1 MHWAIYQLLF
11 LNSFKMWLW
20 NLLFDQTKHMPE
32 SQIGR
37 EISVDHEL
45 ITARDQFA
53 NWLDEA
59 IRASSR
65 LIRTQS
71 TNASAF
77 HNCSY
82 KLYEDYLK
90 WQKTA
95 TKTHISTWIH
105 IFCLLAN
112 CTLLYNNSCTMHIHI
127 QINIIELVTRRCNVN
142 WPSDPT
148 DLNISIVLM
157 RRPQWQLKLTNVRA
171 KGFGRVGTQSLWSL
185 FGRKNQ
191 WLIMSVALRSPL
203 NWSDLSTM
211 QYVPGRVTSE
221 VK

>member
-1 MHWAIYQLLF
+1 MSWSQLETNLQTGWTKQLEWVLGWLGRNQPMLLLF
-11 LNSFKMWLW
+11 
-20 NLLFDQTKHMPE
+20 
-32 SQIGR
+32 
-37 EISVDHEL
+37 
-45 ITARDQFA
+45 ITA
-53 NWLDEA
+53 N
-59 IRASSR
+59 
-65 LIRTQS
+65 
-71 TNASAF
+71 TN
-77 HNCSY
+77 C
-82 KLYEDYLK
+82 
-90 WQKTA
+90 
-95 TKTHISTWIH
+95 TKTISNGRKPQPKHTFPPWIH
-105 IFCLLAN
+105 IFCLLVN
-112 CTLLYNNSCTMHIHI
+112 CSLLYNNSCTMHIHI

-191 WLIMSVALRSPL
+191 WLILSVALRSPL

-211 QYVPGRVTSE
+211 QYVPDRVTSE